1 MPLNLPIVLTWM
13 RIVAIPLFV
22 GIFYCPPTWLSGSD
36 QNLIATI
43 IFTVAALTDWLD
55 GYLARA
61 LRQTSAFGAFLD
73 PVADKLMVAAAL
85 IVLVYLS
92 RLDALIAFIIIG
104 REITISALR
113 EWMAQIGRGKNLA
126 VSFLGKLKTT
136 SQMVAIPLLL
146 YHEKIGEHFNPQEIG
161 TWLIYLAAILT
172 LWSMAYYLKVAIPQA
187 LRYESRRYDRI
198 PKRRR
203 GTRAAGSPAEGR

>member
-1 MPLNLPIVLTWM
+1 MPFNLPNILTWM
-13 RIVAIPLFV
+13 RILAIPLFV
-22 GIFYCPPTWLSGSD
+22 GIFYFPPSWLSQSD
-36 QNLIATI
+36 QNLIATV
-43 IFTVAALTDWLD
+43 IFTGAAITDWLD
-55 GYLARA
+55 GYLARV
-61 LRQTSAFGAFLD
+61 LNQTSAFGAFLD

-113 EWMAQIGRGKNLA
+113 EWMAQIGKGKSMA
-126 VSFLGKLKTT
+126 VSFLGKLKTV

-146 YHEKIGEHFNPQEIG
+146 YHDKIGDSFNPQEVG

-172 LWSMAYYLKVAIPQA
+172 LWSMGYYLKVAIPQA
-187 LRYESRRYDRI
+187 L
-198 PKRRR
+198 KHN
-203 GTRAAGSPAEGR
+203 

>member
-1 MPLNLPIVLTWM
+1 MAYFLAFMPFNLPNVLTWM
-13 RIVAIPLFV
+13 RILAIPLFV
-22 GIFYCPPTWLSGSD
+22 GIFYFPPTWLSQSD

-43 IFTVAALTDWLD
+43 IFTVAAITDWLD
-55 GYLARA
+55 GYLARV

-113 EWMAQIGRGKNLA
+113 EWMAQIGKGKNLA

-146 YHEKIGEHFNPQEIG
+146 YHDKIGEKFNPQEVG

-187 LRYESRRYDRI
+187 L
-198 PKRRR
+198 KH
-203 GTRAAGSPAEGR
+203 GSNPL